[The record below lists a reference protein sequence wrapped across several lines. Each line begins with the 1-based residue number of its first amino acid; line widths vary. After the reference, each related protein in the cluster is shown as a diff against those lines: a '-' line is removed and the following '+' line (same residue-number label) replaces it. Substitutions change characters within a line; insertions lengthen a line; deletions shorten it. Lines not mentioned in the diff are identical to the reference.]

1 MPSNETRPYR
11 RRTNGKAKLC
21 SRLSCANAWLRPR
34 ASEDERKR
42 ALDAFMEY
50 YNNDRPHLGIK
61 GLTSL
66 TRLAAVSTTLLET
79 TQGQAISHW
88 WDASVSVPG

>member
-1 MPSNETRPYR
+1 
-11 RRTNGKAKLC
+11 
-21 SRLSCANAWLRPR
+21 
-34 ASEDERKR
+34 
-42 ALDAFMEY
+42 MEY